1 MGQKIHPT
9 GFRIGITKQ
18 CSVNWYANYRT
29 FSAILKDDYRIRK
42 LFEQKIEQKK
52 GSPFY
57 RNAGIVKLEIQ
68 RKINQLELI
77 IHASRPKAFFD
88 ATSQTNFLVS
98 LKNDLNG
105 FVFKPTQIKIK
116 VLRVVLSMAE
126 SSLIATYIAG
136 RLEKRVAFRKVVSKT
151 ISLLQRCDVIK
162 GFKVQVAGRLNG
174 AEIARSEWVR
184 NGRVPLQTLN
194 VKISYTSHRAYTTYG
209 VVGIKVWLFIE
220 KSN

>member
-1 MGQKIHPT
+1 
-9 GFRIGITKQ
+9 
-18 CSVNWYANYRT
+18 
-29 FSAILKDDYRIRK
+29 
-42 LFEQKIEQKK
+42 
-52 GSPFY
+52 
-57 RNAGIVKLEIQ
+57 
-68 RKINQLELI
+68 
-77 IHASRPKAFFD
+77 
-88 ATSQTNFLVS
+88 
-98 LKNDLNG
+98 
-105 FVFKPTQIKIK
+105 
-116 VLRVVLSMAE
+116 MAE

-151 ISLLQRCDVIK
+151 ISLLQRCDVLK